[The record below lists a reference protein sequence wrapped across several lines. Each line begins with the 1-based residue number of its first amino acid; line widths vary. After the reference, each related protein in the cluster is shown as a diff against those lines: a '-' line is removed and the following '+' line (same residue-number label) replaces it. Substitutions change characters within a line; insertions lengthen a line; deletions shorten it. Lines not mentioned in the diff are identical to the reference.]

1 MFSKRLFSTA
11 VKFTD
16 GINLTLTPRQLC
28 DFECIAAGA
37 FRPLQTFL
45 NQKDYKSV
53 VRESRLDNGKLW
65 PMPITLDIPKET
77 RQELEDTGKPLI
89 LRDTQF
95 NVLAKMD
102 VNDIFEP
109 DYFAEGEHVF
119 GGDLEHPAIQY
130 LQHKTHD
137 TCVSGPLQV
146 HQLPLHHD
154 YTHLRL
160 TPDELKSRLPTDKP
174 VVAFQTRNPMHRAH
188 MELAARAAEQVG
200 GTALIHPVVGLTKAG
215 DIDYHTRIKCY
226 QEIIEDGHL
235 LGQPAVLS
243 LLPLAMRM
251 GGPRE
256 ALWHAL
262 IRQNYGATHFI
273 LGRDHAGPGSNSK
286 GEDFYGPYE
295 ARDYALQFQDELD
308 IELVPFEMMAYVSEK
323 DTYMPFSKIPDGLEA
338 TTLSGT
344 EVRRRLQ
351 TGEDIPTWFT
361 PPKVVDILRKSNP
374 PKSKRGIT
382 LFFTGLSGSGKS
394 AIVNGVTAKLH
405 EETFRS
411 VAVLDGDD
419 VRTFLSSEL
428 GFSKEHRDLNIQR
441 IGYVAGLVS
450 GAGGIV
456 LTAAIAPYR
465 DTRETAKELVSQA
478 GGDFVEVFVN
488 ADVETCEKRDVKG
501 LYKAARAGKIPQFTG
516 VSDPYEAP
524 EIPDLEIKTG
534 DMTVTE
540 SVDAVIKYLKE
551 QHYI

>member
-1 MFSKRLFSTA
+1 MLRSVLRRHFSSVRFS
-11 VKFTD
+11 D
-16 GINLTLTPRQLC
+16 GVQHTLTPRQLC
-28 DFECIAAGA
+28 DFECIANQT
-37 FRPLQTFL
+37 FKPLQTFL
-45 NQKDYKSV
+45 NRKDYESV
-53 VRESRLDNGKLW
+53 VKEHRLDNGTLW
-65 PMPITLDIPKET
+65 PMPIVLDVC
-77 RQELEDTGKPLI
+77 EDTKRKLEESGQPLI
-89 LRDTQF
+89 LRDSQF
-95 NVLAKMD
+95 NLLAKMD
-102 VNDIFEP
+102 VTDIYEP
-109 DYFAEGEHVF
+109 DYDAEAKHVF
-119 GGDLEHPAIQY
+119 GGDPEHPAIQFKQEKY
-130 LQHKTHD
+130 
-137 TCVSGPLQV
+137 CVSGELSV

-160 TPDELKSRLPTDKP
+160 SPSELKLPDGP

-188 MELAARAAEQVG
+188 MELASRAAASVN

-226 QEIIEDGHL
+226 QEIIEDGTL

-273 LGRDHAGPGSNSK
+273 LGRDHAGPGSNSS

-295 ARDYALQFQDELD
+295 ARDFALQFQDELD
-308 IELVPFEMMAYVSEK
+308 IQLLPFEMMAYVAEE
-323 DTYMPFSKIPDGLEA
+323 DAYMHMNSIPEGKSA
-338 TTLSGT
+338 ITLSGT

-351 TGEDIPTWFT
+351 SGEDIPSWFT
-361 PPKVVDILRKSNP
+361 PPSVVDILRKSTP
-374 PKSKRGIT
+374 PKSARGVT

-394 AIVNGVTAKLH
+394 AIVNGVTAKLN
-405 EETFRS
+405 EKTFRS

-441 IGYVAGLVS
+441 IGYVSSLVNQ
-450 GAGGIV
+450 AGGVV

-465 DTRETAKELVSQA
+465 DTRDKARRLVEQSGA
-478 GGDFVEVFVN
+478 DFVEVFVD
-488 ADVETCEKRDVKG
+488 APVETCESRDVKG
-501 LYKAARAGKIPQFTG
+501 LYRLARQGKIPNFTG

-524 EIPDLEIKTG
+524 VSPDIQIHTDSLSL
-534 DMTVTE
+534 TE
-540 SVDAVIKYLKE
+540 SVDLIVQYLE
-551 QHYI
+551 EHNYITVSS

>member
-1 MFSKRLFSTA
+1 MFSRRLFSTS
-11 VKFTD
+11 VKFTN

-28 DFECIAAGA
+28 DLECLLVGA
-37 FRPLQTFL
+37 FKPLQTFL
-45 NQKDYKSV
+45 NEKDYHSV
-53 VRESRLDNGKLW
+53 VHESRLDDGKLW
-65 PMPITLDIPKET
+65 PMPITLDISKEICK
-77 RQELEDTGKPLI
+77 ELEDTGKPLI

-95 NVLAKMD
+95 NFLARMD
-102 VNDIFEP
+102 VKNIFQP
-109 DYFAEGEHVF
+109 NYTTEGKHVF
-119 GGDLEHPAIQY
+119 GGDPEHPAIQY
-130 LQHKTHD
+130 HHHEF
-137 TCVSGPLQV
+137 CVSGPLQV
-146 HQLPLHHD
+146 HQTPLHHD

-160 TPDELKSRLPTDKP
+160 TPNQLKARLPSDTP

-188 MELAARAAEQVG
+188 MELAARAAEEVG

-235 LGQPAVLS
+235 LGQPAILS

-295 ARDYALQFQDELD
+295 ARDYALQFQEELAL
-308 IELVPFEMMAYVSEK
+308 EMVPFEMMAYVSEK
-323 DTYMPFSKIPDGLEA
+323 EAYMPISEIPEGVEA

-361 PPKVVDILRKSNP
+361 PSKVVDILRKSTP
-374 PKSKRGIT
+374 PPSKRGIT

-419 VRTFLSSEL
+419 VRTNLSSEL

-441 IGYVAGLVS
+441 LGYVAGLVS
-450 GAGGIV
+450 GAGGIA

-465 DTRETAKELVSQA
+465 NARKNAKEFVLQA
-478 GGDFVEVFVN
+478 GGDFVEIFVN
-488 ADVETCEKRDVKG
+488 AKVETCEERDVKG
-501 LYKAARAGKIPQFTG
+501 LYKAARAGQIPQFTG
-516 VSDPYEAP
+516 VSDPYDEP
-524 EIPDLEIKTG
+524 ETPDLEIKTD
-534 DMTVTE
+534 DMTVSE
-540 SVDAVIKYLKE
+540 AVDVVIRHLKKLKY
-551 QHYI
+551 I